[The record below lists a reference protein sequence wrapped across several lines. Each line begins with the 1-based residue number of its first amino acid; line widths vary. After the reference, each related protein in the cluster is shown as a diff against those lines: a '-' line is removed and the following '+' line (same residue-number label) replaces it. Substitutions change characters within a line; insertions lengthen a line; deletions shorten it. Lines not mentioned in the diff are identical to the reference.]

1 MTASDTSPSNRLR
14 ARERF
19 GRIEPAAATLAVVAL
34 VWIVVFSVLV
44 VRRHEGFW
52 DFDFD
57 MGIQDQSVWL
67 LARGRGF
74 LTVRGL
80 QVFGHHFSPGYFLLS
95 PASWLG
101 SGPNF
106 LNVLQVNVLALG
118 TVPLFLLARDRGIA
132 PWPSAALGAA
142 FLLHPAVQFFS
153 WELFHPEV
161 IAITPL
167 LCAYLCARR
176 RSWRW
181 FAAWTLLAICWK
193 EDVALV
199 VIVLGLVVAWRGD
212 RRIGLATAGL
222 ALAWFV
228 AVTIV
233 LLPAINGGALQSE
246 GIYSGVGGSAGGVL
260 STAFSDPGAITS
272 RVFAG
277 GSADFAWRLLLP
289 FGLAPLLAPLVVV
302 VGVPQFLLNVVSDV
316 PWTRTI
322 STHYAALPIAA
333 LALATVEGAGLV
345 ARRFGTRRPMLS
357 VAVPC
362 LVLGCALY
370 GTLAWGPSPVSAK
383 YRGGWWPPVVDT
395 RIDAKQDA
403 IAAVPRDASVSAV
416 YTMVP
421 HLSRR
426 AEIYSFP
433 NPWRPSYYGV
443 PGSPRRDPARVEWLV
458 VDRQVLDTEASALLE
473 SVLSGRADDGGR
485 FRIVLDRADVLVARR
500 ARA

>member
-1 MTASDTSPSNRLR
+1 MTAAATAPSRRRPHLERL
-14 ARERF
+14 
-19 GRIEPAAATLAVVAL
+19 GPIQPAAATLALVAL
-34 VWIVVFSVLV
+34 VWVVVLSVLV

-52 DFDFD
+52 DVDFD

-101 SGPNF
+101 AGPNF
-106 LNVLQVNVLALG
+106 LNVLQVNVLALA
-118 TVPLFLLARDRGIA
+118 TVPLYLLARDRGLT

-176 RSWRW
+176 GSWRW

-193 EDVALV
+193 EDVALA
-199 VIVLGLVVAWRGD
+199 VIVLGLIVAWRGE

-222 ALAWFV
+222 ALLWFV
-228 AVTIV
+228 AVAIV

-272 RVFAG
+272 RVFAD

-289 FGLAPLLAPLVVV
+289 FGLAPLLAPLTLV
-302 VGVPQFLLNVVSDV
+302 VGMPQFLLDVVSDV

-322 STHYAALPIAA
+322 TTHYAALPVAA
-333 LALATVEGAGLV
+333 LALATVEAAALV
-345 ARRFGTRRPMLS
+345 ARRSRGRRAWR
-357 VAVPC
+357 VAIPC
-362 LVLGCALY
+362 LVLGCSLY
-370 GTLAWGPSPVSAK
+370 GTLAWGPSPVSTEYGA
-383 YRGGWWPPVVDT
+383 GWWPPAVDS

-403 IAAVPRDASVSAV
+403 IDAVPDDAAVSAV

-433 NPWRPSYYGV
+433 NPWVPTNYGV

-458 VDRQVLDTEASALLE
+458 VDRAVLDAPTRALLE
-473 SVLSGRADDGGR
+473 AVLGGRADDAGP
-485 FRIVLDRADVLVARR
+485 FRVVLDRAGVLVARR